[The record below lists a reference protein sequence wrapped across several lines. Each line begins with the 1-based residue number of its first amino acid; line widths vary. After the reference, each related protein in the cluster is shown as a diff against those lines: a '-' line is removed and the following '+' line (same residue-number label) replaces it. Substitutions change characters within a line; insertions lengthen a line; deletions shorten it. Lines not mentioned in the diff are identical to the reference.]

1 MRERK
6 ESSLA
11 PVATGQDQRRI
22 NIGWKLAFQ
31 TRAGKA
37 RGFLLF
43 WPLWDCFTR
52 SIWRLQ
58 PVPHAPYHLLEVR
71 FTRYTGKA
79 IDLPD
84 GTHVG
89 KGDPIIELHLH
100 NRALLEVEEQA
111 PAWRY
116 MQLIAQNLRAL
127 ARWMQEPDFP
137 GDPLAIYGTTLLY
150 RAAPRLGFTLRKRP
164 KSVHAYLERFFM
176 TGLLV
181 LYHRQGGARLLQGTS
196 YGTYPQEVWMSR
208 EELLRRYGN
217 SRSLFLG
224 GR

>member
-1 MRERK
+1 MNLNR
-6 ESSLA
+6 
-11 PVATGQDQRRI
+11 PRRI

-43 WPLWDCFTR
+43 WPFWERFTH
-52 SIWRLQ
+52 SIWRIQ
-58 PVPHAPYHLLEVR
+58 PIPHAPYQLLEVR

-89 KGDPIIELHLH
+89 KGDPIIELHFR
-100 NRALLEVEEQA
+100 NQAFLEVEEQA

-116 MQLIAQNLRAL
+116 LQLIAQNLRAL

-137 GDPLAIYGTTLLY
+137 GDALAIYGTTLLY
-150 RAAPRLGFTLRKRP
+150 RVAPRMGFTLRQRP
-164 KSVHAYLERFFM
+164 KSVHASLERFFM

-181 LYHRQGGARLLQGTS
+181 LYHRQGGARLLQGTT
-196 YGTYPQEVWMSR
+196 YGMYPQEAWMSR

-224 GR
+224 ES